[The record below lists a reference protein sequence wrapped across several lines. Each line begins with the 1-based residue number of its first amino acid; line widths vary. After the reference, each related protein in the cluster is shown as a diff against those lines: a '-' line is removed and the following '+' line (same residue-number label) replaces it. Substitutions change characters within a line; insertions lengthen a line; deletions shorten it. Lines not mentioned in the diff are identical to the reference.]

1 MRHRGHRIPTT
12 WVREQGPHRTGDWAP
27 RHVAIV
33 AQWSRQPV
41 VSRSLSTLITQL
53 SEHGHEIIVVSACES
68 PARLRWPHGLPP
80 DATVYRRPN
89 VGHDFGSW
97 ATALRQLPGLTQA
110 ERVLMINDSLVGPFR
125 PLTPELEA
133 MTTASADV
141 WGLATSLQSGR
152 HLQTFFLAF
161 QGGCLS
167 EPALRAFWRGVRAH
181 DTKWDTV
188 VHNELGLARLLHAEK
203 FTTQSAYEA
212 LPGFANSTIDGW
224 QALLEIGFPFVKR
237 MLVADDSFE
246 HVSFRVT
253 QAEVGMAVRDAFG
266 TELGDWL

>member
-1 MRHRGHRIPTT
+1 MRRRRIPTQL
-12 WVREQGPHRTGDWAP
+12 VRERGPDRTVNWGP
-27 RHVAIV
+27 RHVAVV

-41 VSRSLSTLITQL
+41 ISRSLSVLIAAL
-53 SEHGHEIIVVSACES
+53 SDAGHDVIVVSACEAAE
-68 PARLRWPHGLPP
+68 PLAWPHGLPT
-80 DATVYRRPN
+80 ATTVYRRPN

-97 ATALRQLPGLTQA
+97 ATALRRFPRLARA
-110 ERVLMINDSLVGPFR
+110 ERLVLVNDSLVGPFR
-125 PLTPELEA
+125 SLDPELGS
-133 MTTASADV
+133 MMKSTADV
-141 WGLATSLQSGR
+141 WGLTSSQQSGR
-152 HLQTFFLAF
+152 HLQTFFLSF

-188 VHNELGLARLLHAEK
+188 LHNELGLARLLHAEK
-203 FTTQSAYEA
+203 FTTQCAYEA

-224 QALLEIGFPFVKR
+224 QALLESGFPFVKR

-246 HVSFRVT
+246 HESFRATRAQVR
-253 QAEVGMAVRDAFG
+253 ASVGDVFG